1 MVSPSPGGESSD
13 ESAAKAAD
21 LGAETADDFADDPAG
36 DLVDELEP
44 GGGGSADP
52 GVPAEAD
59 SWRARLGRRNRRQDL
74 LFLSL
79 AGVWVG
85 LDQVTKVILRESLSP
100 GEHWEVASF
109 FRISHITNDG
119 AAFGLFGGSG
129 IWLAILPLIAIVA
142 IAVYYLFPPV
152 DHWATRL
159 GLALILGGAIGNWLD
174 RLYQGEVTDFV
185 NFNEF
190 PAFNVADIGINLG
203 IAAILIYLVV
213 TDARRSAVHR

>member
-1 MVSPSPGGESSD
+1 MVAPSPSGESSD
-13 ESAAKAAD
+13 ESAAQVADSAPEPAD
-21 LGAETADDFADDPAG
+21 LLADDLADALASED
-36 DLVDELEP
+36 
-44 GGGGSADP
+44 GGSADP
-52 GVPAEAD
+52 GAPAEANGLL
-59 SWRARLGRRNRRQDL
+59 ARLRRRKRRQDL
-74 LFLSL
+74 LFLGL
-79 AGVWVG
+79 AAAWVA

-109 FRISHITNDG
+109 YRFSHITNDG

-129 IWLAILPLIAIVA
+129 IWLAVLPLIAIVA
-142 IAVYYLFPPV
+142 IAVFYLFPAV

-174 RLYQGEVTDFV
+174 RLYQGEVTDFI

-203 IAAILIYLVV
+203 IGAILIYLVV
-213 TDARRSAVHR
+213 TDARRSAAHH

>member
-1 MVSPSPGGESSD
+1 MVAPFPSGETSD
-13 ESAAKAAD
+13 ESTVPLAD
-21 LGAETADDFADDPAG
+21 PPPETADRRTDDLSDGRGSA
-36 DLVDELEP
+36 VC
-44 GGGGSADP
+44 GSADP
-52 GVPAEAD
+52 GAPAE
-59 SWRARLGRRNRRQDL
+59 SCGLFARLRRRNRRQDL
-74 LFLSL
+74 LFLGL
-79 AGVWVG
+79 ATIWVA
-85 LDQVTKVILRESLSP
+85 LDQVTKVILRESLSV

-109 FRISHITNDG
+109 YRFSHITNDG

-129 IWLAILPLIAIVA
+129 IWLAVLPLIAIVA

-174 RLYQGEVTDFV
+174 RLYQGEVTDFI

-213 TDARRSAVHR
+213 TDARRSAAHR

>member
-1 MVSPSPGGESSD
+1 MVSPSPRGESSD
-13 ESAAKAAD
+13 ESAAEVADSAGAAA
-21 LGAETADDFADDPAG
+21 GRPADDLADAFG
-36 DLVDELEP
+36 SGE
-44 GGGGSADP
+44 GGTSDQSA
-52 GVPAEAD
+52 PAEAD
-59 SWRARLGRRNRRQDL
+59 GWRARLGRRDRRQDL
-74 LFLSL
+74 LFLGL
-79 AGVWVG
+79 AGAWVA
-85 LDQVTKVILRESLSP
+85 LDQVTKVILRESLSR

-213 TDARRSAVHR
+213 TDARRSPPHR